1 MDKEPTVAVILGSA
15 YQDSLPKEGNL
26 EAATIET
33 RWGKQQVYSYKKESG
48 KGSAYVIFRH
58 GLPHKL
64 LPNQINYRAQ
74 AQALQQLGCGA
85 LLVTSSVGVMDA
97 SLPLF
102 KPLLL
107 SDLIMLDNRL
117 PNGEACTMFPDPE
130 ANHGHLVLNEGLFS
144 EALDQQIQ
152 KIGGD
157 DVVQSQ
163 KQIVFA
169 YAGGPRTKTKA
180 ENRIWPQLGAQ
191 VNSMTLAPEVILAN
205 ELEIPCAGLVIG
217 HKYSVPDI
225 ENPGSG
231 QALADTLV
239 SSRKAMESII
249 KKFLEEG
256 HPVSFGNQI
265 YRFDE

>member
-1 MDKEPTVAVILGSA
+1 MDKNSSVAVILGSA
-15 YQDSLPKEGNL
+15 YQHSLPHELDL
-26 EAATIET
+26 EQATVET
-33 RWGKQQVYSYKKESG
+33 KWGEQQVYTTKKSG
-48 KGSAYVIFRH
+48 KSRAYVIFRH

-102 KPLLL
+102 KPMLL

-117 PNGEACTMFPDPE
+117 PNGEACTMFAEPD

-144 EALDQQIQ
+144 KALNRQLR
-152 KIGGD
+152 KIGEGD
-157 DVVQSQ
+157 VITSNN
-163 KQIVFA
+163 QIVFA

-205 ELEIPCAGLVIG
+205 ELEIPCTGLVIG

-225 ENPGSG
+225 DNPESG
-231 QALADTLV
+231 QALADTLD
-239 SSRKAMESII
+239 SSRAAMESII
-249 KKFLEEG
+249 KKFLEQG
-256 HPVSFGNQI
+256 QPVSFGNQI